1 MASVQFHGV
10 REPSLLNRTSLMD
23 ESTSCMNEECVVEP
37 SEPCWANEGDRETC
51 YFFLQWDGLGQRRA
65 WFQNFVA
72 HAYRA
77 TGHLAHTLGLACPG
91 VRSTT
96 VTMHEV
102 NHRQYVTEIVRE
114 NGVAEG
120 LNEAEL
126 SNVEYDI
133 GF

>member
-1 MASVQFHGV
+1 
-10 REPSLLNRTSLMD
+10 
-23 ESTSCMNEECVVEP
+23 
-37 SEPCWANEGDRETC
+37 
-51 YFFLQWDGLGQRRA
+51 
-65 WFQNFVA
+65 
-72 HAYRA
+72 
-77 TGHLAHTLGLACPG
+77 
-91 VRSTT
+91 
-96 VTMHEV
+96 MHEV